1 MVEVENLRINHQTS
15 STLMWTRGADVTV
28 QHIARMEQE
37 GVRIMSSL
45 FSDIDLR
52 SREDILN
59 KLQVAAINCNNESE
73 FQRSDTTSQRTMHG
87 RYNLVKDI
95 DNYLRDWQYILGR
108 KHLVGD
114 TSLVGIP
121 ITSVFTTDDEE
132 PCSQR
137 PYKKSRISKIIV
149 KKLNS
154 LTV

>member
-52 SREDILN
+52 SREDIIN

-95 DNYLRDWQYILGR
+95 DNYLRDW
-108 KHLVGD
+108 
-114 TSLVGIP
+114 
-121 ITSVFTTDDEE
+121 
-132 PCSQR
+132 
-137 PYKKSRISKIIV
+137 
-149 KKLNS
+149 
-154 LTV
+154 